1 MFAAHNFLKRPS
13 NFIKIH
19 LQTPLPTKSY
29 TSLPKLLG
37 KIIYICTPKVPEK
50 YVCSPWFSGK
60 GPRASQQS
68 TRKPHCLQNFT
79 CQSLTFPKN
88 IYDPYF
94 LKKAPKLRY
103 NPPVHP
109 RLLPKKN
116 FNFPQISK
124 THKHN

>member
-37 KIIYICTPKVPEK
+37 KIFTYAPLRFRKNMFAAHDFPEK
-50 YVCSPWFSGK
+50 VLELRNNP
-60 GPRASQQS
+60 PVN
-68 TRKPHCLQNFT
+68 PHCLRNFT

-94 LKKAPKLRY
+94 LKKPS
-103 NPPVHP
+103 NFDTTHP
-109 RLLPKKN
+109 CTPDFYQKN
-116 FNFPQISK
+116 FNFTQISK

>member
-1 MFAAHNFLKRPS
+1 MCAAHDF
-13 NFIKIH
+13 
-19 LQTPLPTKSY
+19 
-29 TSLPKLLG
+29 
-37 KIIYICTPKVPEK
+37 PEK
-50 YVCSPWFSGK
+50 VLELRNNPPLNPTAYK
-60 GPRASQQS
+60 IYM
-68 TRKPHCLQNFT
+68 
-79 CQSLTFPKN
+79 SLTFPKN

-94 LKKAPKLRY
+94 LKKALKLRY